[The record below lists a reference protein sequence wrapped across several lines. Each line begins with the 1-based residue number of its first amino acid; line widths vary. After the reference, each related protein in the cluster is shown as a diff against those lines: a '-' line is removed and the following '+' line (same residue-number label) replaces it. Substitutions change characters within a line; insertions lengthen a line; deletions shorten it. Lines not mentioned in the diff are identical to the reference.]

1 MLVNNPDP
9 VKIKDLMKKLSQ
21 KNALNKLLNI
31 LRKHDLIFKS
41 TNQKLIEK
49 LFDYEHLTLKVRDN
63 ENSEAFLYFQIEH
76 PDYNNLD
83 YVSDYR
89 APHAGFCDRING
101 ALEEWE
107 SKTENT
113 ALTH

>member
-1 MLVNNPDP
+1 
-9 VKIKDLMKKLSQ
+9 MKKLSQ

-41 TNQKLIEK
+41 SNDKIIDHLLE
-49 LFDYEHLTLKVRDN
+49 YEYLTLKVRDD
-63 ENSEAFLYFQIEH
+63 ENTLAYLYLQIEH

-113 ALTH
+113 VLTH

>member
-1 MLVNNPDP
+1 
-9 VKIKDLMKKLSQ
+9 MKKLSQ

-31 LRKHDLIFKS
+31 LRKHGLIFKS
-41 TNQKLIEK
+41 TNEK
-49 LFDYEHLTLKVRDN
+49 IINHLLEYEHLTLKVRDN

-89 APHAGFCDRING
+89 APHAGFCDRINN
-101 ALEEWE
+101 ALKEWE

-113 ALTH
+113 VLTH